1 MLGRRDPQH
10 CLFDAD
16 SLPHRVPPDS
26 IYGRMAALGDQLFPD
41 DAHKDLYH
49 PDNGRPSLPPS
60 IMSGALLLQFHDDVS
75 DQEAAERIVY
85 DLRWKV
91 ALHLPLVYAGFD
103 SSSLSRY
110 RTRLIE
116 GGQERYAF
124 DRFVAVGRAA
134 GFLPDKVTLLHDTTW
149 TKGAGAVQ
157 DTYTLI
163 RKGIRKLLRQL
174 GYAVPAKRKGLS
186 PQVQRL
192 IATYLEQD
200 RKAQLD
206 WADPQQRAAQ
216 LKVLVE
222 DAEVALEIASQRADD
237 PEVRQT
243 GWLLTKILGDD
254 LVHDEHGNPQIAEGT
269 APDRILSITDPEM
282 RHGRKSQAQRFDG
295 FKAAVAID
303 AESALILDVADV
315 CASGG
320 DGQHLL
326 PAIQRVEEQVG
337 VTVERAIGDGAYGSG
352 ENRAACTNY
361 ADHPI
366 DLISP
371 QARPADPE
379 VDKSAFEIDL
389 ETKTA
394 TCPTGQRVT
403 GKPTQSHGRPALK
416 FHFER
421 AACEACPL
429 FARCVQSKVRG
440 RIVTADDYES
450 YRAAARLRQGTDE
463 FKALYRLRPKVERI
477 QAELVDHGLRHTRY
491 LGQAK
496 RQFQRLWIAAGVNLK
511 RLFRLAEGRNLAL
524 RPLLSQA
531 G

>member
-1 MLGRRDPQH
+1 MLGRRDPQ
-10 CLFDAD
+10 CSLYDAD

-26 IYGRMAALGDQLFPD
+26 IYGRMAALGDRLFAD
-41 DAHKDLYH
+41 DDLKDLYD
-49 PDNGRPSLPPS
+49 PENGRPSLPPS

-75 DQEAAERIVY
+75 DQEAAERILF

-91 ALHLPLVYAGFD
+91 ALHLPLDYAGFD
-103 SSSLSRY
+103 GSSLSRY
-110 RTRLIE
+110 RSRLIA

-134 GFLPDKVTLLHDTTW
+134 GFIPDKVTLLADTTW

-200 RKAQLD
+200 RKASID
-206 WADPQQRAAQ
+206 WMDPQQRAAQ
-216 LKVLVE
+216 LKVLVQ
-222 DAEVALEIASQRADD
+222 DAETALAVAASQADD
-237 PEVRQT
+237 PEVRAT

-254 LVHDEHGNPQIAEGT
+254 LVQDEHGDPQIGEGT
-269 APDRILSITDPEM
+269 APDRIISITDPEM

-303 AESALILDVADV
+303 AESELILDVADV
-315 CASGG
+315 TASGG

-326 PAIQRVEEQVG
+326 PAIQRVEAHTG
-337 VTVERAIGDGAYGSG
+337 VTVERAIGDGAYGAG
-352 ENRAACTNY
+352 ENLAACAHY
-361 ADHPI
+361 PDHPI
-366 DLISP
+366 DLVSP
-371 QARPADPE
+371 QARPDDLE
-379 VDKSAFEIDL
+379 VDKSAFQIDL
-389 ETKTA
+389 AAKTA
-394 TCPTGQRVT
+394 TCPQGQHVC
-403 GKPTQSHGRPALK
+403 GQPTQSHGRPALK
-416 FHFER
+416 FHFAR
-421 AACEACPL
+421 TICETCPL
-429 FARCVQSKVRG
+429 FARCVRSKERG
-440 RIVTADDYES
+440 RIVTTDDYEA
-450 YRAAARLRQGTDE
+450 YRRAARQRQDTEE
-463 FKALYRLRPKVERI
+463 FKALYRLRPKVERK
-477 QAELVDHGLRHTRY
+477 QAELVEHGLRQTRY

-511 RLFRLAEGRNLAL
+511 RLFRLAERRSLAL
-524 RPLLSQA
+524 RPLF

>member
-1 MLGRRDPQH
+1 MLGRRDPQR
-10 CLFDAD
+10 CLYDAD

-41 DAHKDLYH
+41 DDLKDLYD
-49 PDNGRPSLPPS
+49 PDKGRPSLPPA
-60 IMSGALLLQFHDDVS
+60 ILSGALLLQFHDDVS
-75 DQEAAERIVY
+75 DEEAAERILF

-91 ALHLPLVYAGFD
+91 ALHLPFDYAGFD
-103 SSSLSRY
+103 GSSLSRY
-110 RTRLIE
+110 RSRLVA

-134 GFLPDKVTLLHDTTW
+134 GFIPDQVTLLHDTTW

-174 GYAVPAKRKGLS
+174 GYAVPAKRKGLA

-200 RKAQLD
+200 RKAQID

-216 LKVLVE
+216 LKVLVQ
-222 DAEVALEIASQRADD
+222 DAEATLEVAATQADD
-237 PEVRQT
+237 PEVRAT

-254 LVHDEHGNPQIAEGT
+254 LVSDEHGEPQIGEGT
-269 APDRILSITDPEM
+269 APERIISITDPEM

-303 AESALILDVADV
+303 AASELILDVADV
-315 CASGG
+315 TAAGS

-326 PAIQRVEEQVG
+326 PAVQRVEAHVG

-352 ENRAACTNY
+352 ENRAACANY
-361 ADHPI
+361 PDHPI
-366 DLISP
+366 DLVSP
-371 QARPADPE
+371 QARPDDPE
-379 VDKSAFEIDL
+379 VDKSAFQIDL
-389 ETKTA
+389 ETKMA
-394 TCPTGQRVT
+394 TCPHGQQVR
-403 GKPTQSHGRPALK
+403 GQQTQSHGRAALK
-416 FHFER
+416 FYFER
-421 AACEACPL
+421 GVCEQCPL
-429 FARCVQSKVRG
+429 FTRCVHSKVRG
-440 RIVTADDYES
+440 RIVTADEYES
-450 YRAAARLRQGTDE
+450 FRQAARERQATDE
-463 FKALYRLRPKVERI
+463 FKALYRLRPKVERK
-477 QAELVDHGLRHTRY
+477 QAELVEHGLRRTRY
-491 LGQAK
+491 LGAAK
-496 RQFQRLWIAAGVNLK
+496 RQLQRLWIAAGVNLK
-511 RLFRLAEGRNLAL
+511 RLFRLAEGRHLAV
-524 RPLLSQA
+524 RPLF